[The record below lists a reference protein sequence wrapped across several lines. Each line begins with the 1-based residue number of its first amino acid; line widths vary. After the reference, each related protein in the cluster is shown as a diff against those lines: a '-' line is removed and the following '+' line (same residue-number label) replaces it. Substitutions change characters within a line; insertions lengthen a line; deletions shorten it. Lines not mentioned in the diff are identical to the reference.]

1 MIITTAKTNTPYSPE
16 TPVAFATGVSGVS
29 TQILLIIILTQYI

>member
-1 MIITTAKTNTPYSPE
+1 MIITTAKTNTLYSLE
-16 TPVAFATGVSGVS
+16 TPVAKATGVSKTS